1 MPSLAQRLWSKLV
14 PFRQKFHKANN
25 SSTTAPSETAPS
37 EMTYAPSDFDKR
49 RIENIKRNNEML
61 RLLGLETVPEDA
73 NVKLKQSKK
82 MKKNLNSSSSDE
94 GGSSDDDGSSD
105 YGSSGDVSQ
114 MDANNSEERKPSASI
129 TVIPVVKTETSAVPA
144 KTQKKKPT
152 IDLTTEDDAT
162 TPFIYL
168 VGTTHYDPDD
178 DAKVRDAGVFK
189 VDSVVVEHY
198 KDGAEVVVYRCKY
211 NETTRTW
218 YPVNMADPIRV
229 ADVVQ
234 YGNNEKYTTKMNRIL
249 SMK

>member
-1 MPSLAQRLWSKLV
+1 
-14 PFRQKFHKANN
+14 
-25 SSTTAPSETAPS
+25 
-37 EMTYAPSDFDKR
+37 MTYAPSDFEKR

-61 RLLGLETVPEDA
+61 RQLGSETVPEDA

-82 MKKNLNSSSSDE
+82 VKKNSNSSSSDE

-114 MDANNSEERKPSASI
+114 MDANNSEERKPASI

-144 KTQKKKPT
+144 KTQKKKPTIDLTTVIPVVKTETSSVPAKKQKKKPT

-189 VDSVVVEHY
+189 VDSAVVEHY
-198 KDGAEVVVYRCKY
+198 KNVAEVVVFHFKF
-211 NETTRTW
+211 NET
-218 YPVNMADPIRV
+218 
-229 ADVVQ
+229 Q
-234 YGNNEKYTTKMNRIL
+234 QL
-249 SMK
+249 SDKWPLQSEL

>member
-1 MPSLAQRLWSKLV
+1 
-14 PFRQKFHKANN
+14 
-25 SSTTAPSETAPS
+25 
-37 EMTYAPSDFDKR
+37 
-49 RIENIKRNNEML
+49 
-61 RLLGLETVPEDA
+61 
-73 NVKLKQSKK
+73 

-114 MDANNSEERKPSASI
+114 MDANSSEERKPSASI
-129 TVIPVVKTETSAVPA
+129 TVIPVVKTETSAVPAKKQKKKPTIDLTTVIPVVKTETSSVPA